1 MTEKEIRKEFERLR
15 NIANTLAT
23 GTGMSKKQLEKQ
35 INDMID
41 RLTRDGDQRFE
52 RIVEQLRVAAQVLRT
67 EGLRN
72 TERLINVTNSAS
84 AGLSQLINTRFDRV
98 DQHLDGIDQHID
110 DNTDDIIDAIGAGN
124 PVIAVVV
131 AILATIVGIITTIIS
146 KGAFAK
152 LTDVLYREDGS
163 AVMKNGKIVEVAQ
176 YSNGECLFYGIL
188 TGIVAAGLIL
198 LAYFIVSH
206 IISARRARG

>member
-1 MTEKEIRKEFERLR
+1 MTDKEIKKEFERLH
-15 NIANTLAT
+15 NVANVLAT
-23 GTGMSKKQLEKQ
+23 GTGMSKKQLEVQ
-35 INDMID
+35 INDAIT
-41 RLTRDGDQRFE
+41 RLTQDGDRRFE
-52 RIVEQLRVAAQVLRT
+52 RTIEQLRVASQVLRT

-72 TERLINVTNSAS
+72 TERLTVVLNTAS
-84 AGLSQLINTRFDRV
+84 AGLAQLINARFDHV
-98 DQHLDGIDQHID
+98 DNRLDDIDQHID
-110 DNTDDIIDAIGAGN
+110 DNTDDVIDAVAGN
-124 PVIAVVV
+124 PVITTVV
-131 AILATIVGIITTIIS
+131 AILATIVGIVTTMIS
-146 KGAFAK
+146 KAAFGK

>member
-1 MTEKEIRKEFERLR
+1 MTDKEIQKEFERLH
-15 NIANTLAT
+15 NIATTIGKA
-23 GTGMSKKQLEKQ
+23 SKVDLERQ
-35 INDMID
+35 INGAIT
-41 RLTRDGDQRFE
+41 RLTQDGDQRFE
-52 RIVEQLRVAAQVLRT
+52 RTVEQLRVAAQVLRT

-72 TERLINVTNSAS
+72 TERLTNVLNTAS
-84 AGLSQLINTRFDRV
+84 AGLAQLINTRFDHV
-98 DQHLDGIDQHID
+98 DNRLDDIDQHID
-110 DNTDDIIDAIGAGN
+110 NNTDDVIDAVAGN
-124 PVIAVVV
+124 PVITAVV
-131 AILATIVGIITTIIS
+131 AILAAIVGIVTTIIS

-206 IISARRARG
+206 IITAHRARG

>member
-1 MTEKEIRKEFERLR
+1 MTDKEIQKEFERLR

-23 GTGMSKKQLEKQ
+23 GTGMNKKALETQ
-35 INDMID
+35 INGAIT
-41 RLTRDGDQRFE
+41 RLTQDGDQRFE
-52 RIVEQLRVAAQVLRT
+52 RTIEQLRVASQVLRT

-98 DQHLDGIDQHID
+98 DQHLDDIDQHID
-110 DNTDDIIDAIGAGN
+110 DNTDDVIDAVAGN
-124 PVIAVVV
+124 PVITAVVAV
-131 AILATIVGIITTIIS
+131 LATIVGIITTIIS

-152 LTDVLYREDGS
+152 LTDILYREDGS
-163 AVMKNGKIVEVAQ
+163 AVMKNGKIVEVQQ

-188 TGIVAAGLIL
+188 TGIVAAGLVL

-206 IISARRARG
+206 IITARRARG

>member
-1 MTEKEIRKEFERLR
+1 MTDKEIKKEFERLH
-15 NIANTLAT
+15 NIANALAT
-23 GTGMSKKQLEKQ
+23 GTGMSKKALETQ
-35 INDMID
+35 INGAIT
-41 RLTRDGDQRFE
+41 RLTQDGDQRFE
-52 RIVEQLRVAAQVLRT
+52 RTIEQLRVAAQVLRT
-67 EGLRN
+67 EGLSN
-72 TERLINVTNSAS
+72 TERLINVTNTAS
-84 AGLSQLINTRFDRV
+84 AGLAQLINTRFDHV
-98 DQHLDGIDQHID
+98 DNRLDDIDQHID

-124 PVIAVVV
+124 PVITAVV
-131 AILATIVGIITTIIS
+131 AILAAIVGIVTTIIS

>member
-1 MTEKEIRKEFERLR
+1 MTDKEIQKEFERLR

-23 GTGMSKKQLEKQ
+23 GTGMNKKALETQ
-35 INDMID
+35 INGAIT
-41 RLTRDGDQRFE
+41 RLTQDGDQRFE
-52 RIVEQLRVAAQVLRT
+52 RTIEQLRVASQVLRT

-84 AGLSQLINTRFDRV
+84 AGLSQLINTRFDHV
-98 DQHLDGIDQHID
+98 DNRLDEIDDHID
-110 DNTDDIIDAIGAGN
+110 NNTDEVIDAVAGN
-124 PVIAVVV
+124 PVITAVVAV
-131 AILATIVGIITTIIS
+131 LATIVGIITTIIS

-152 LTDVLYREDGS
+152 LTDILYREDGS
-163 AVMKNGKIVEVAQ
+163 AVMKNGKIVEVQQ

-188 TGIVAAGLIL
+188 TGIVAAGLVL

-206 IISARRARG
+206 IITARRARG

>member
-1 MTEKEIRKEFERLR
+1 MTDKEIQKEFERLR

-23 GTGMSKKQLEKQ
+23 GTGMNKKALETQ
-35 INDMID
+35 INGAIT
-41 RLTRDGDQRFE
+41 RLTQDGDQRFE
-52 RIVEQLRVAAQVLRT
+52 RTIEQLRVASQVLRT

-110 DNTDDIIDAIGAGN
+110 DNTDDIIDATVGN
-124 PVIAVVV
+124 PVITAVV
-131 AILATIVGIITTIIS
+131 AILATIVGIVTTIVS
-146 KGAFAK
+146 KSAFAK

-176 YSNGECLFYGIL
+176 YSNGECLFYGIV
-188 TGIVAAGLIL
+188 TGILAASVIL
-198 LAYFIVSH
+198 LVYYIVSH
-206 IISARRARG
+206 ITARRARG

>member
-1 MTEKEIRKEFERLR
+1 MTDKEIKKEFERLH
-15 NIANTLAT
+15 NVANVLAT
-23 GTGMSKKQLEKQ
+23 GTGMSKKQLETQ
-35 INDMID
+35 INDAIT
-41 RLTRDGDQRFE
+41 RLTQDGDRRFD
-52 RIVEQLRVAAQVLRT
+52 RTIEQLRVASQVLRT

-72 TERLINVTNSAS
+72 TERLTVVLNAAS
-84 AGLSQLINTRFDRV
+84 AGLAQLINARFDRV
-98 DQHLDGIDQHID
+98 DQHLDDIDQHIAE
-110 DNTDDIIDAIGAGN
+110 NTDDVIDAVTGN
-124 PVIAVVV
+124 PVVTAVV
-131 AILATIVGIITTIIS
+131 AILATIVGIITTIIG